1 MARTIRHESLPVIGW
16 REWVGLPELEIPAVK
31 AKIDTG
37 ARTSALHAVNLER
50 FQRRGKPWVRFE
62 VHPHQRDLENSVI
75 VEAVVI
81 DERTIRN
88 SGGHAEHRP
97 VIKTKVEIGE
107 SVAEIELTL
116 TNRALMGFRML
127 LGREAVR
134 HRFLVDPGDSF
145 LHRETPPEVKAKK
158 RTKKRTTKKRSAK
171 KTAAKKTTSAE

>member
-1 MARTIRHESLPVIGW
+1 MTRTVRHESLPVIGW
-16 REWVGLPELEIPAVK
+16 REWVGLPELGIPAVK

-37 ARTSALHAVNLER
+37 ARTSALHAVNVER
-50 FQRRGKPWVRFE
+50 FQRRGEAWVRFE

-75 VEAVVI
+75 AEAAVI
-81 DERTIRN
+81 DERTVRN

-97 VIKTKVEIGE
+97 VIKTQVEIGE
-107 SVAEIELTL
+107 SVVEIELTL

-145 LHRETPPEVKAKK
+145 LHHETPPEARVKKAKK
-158 RTKKRTTKKRSAK
+158 KKKSTKQRAST
-171 KTAAKKTTSAE
+171 E